1 MTEERLINIKDIEIL
16 EDMYPRNSIKLFA
29 IEEYSEAMK
38 RGAKFPPIEVAQSS
52 TGVGKKYILI
62 DGRHRIDAREM
73 NNETHIQ
80 AIVHKNLSEKDIY
93 VMAVELNSKHGVKLT
108 RMDKLERIIP
118 KLMELKVEAAKIS
131 ELTNMPAADFEHVK
145 INSVQYEPQPSL
157 QTQETPQG
165 IDRNARWA
173 KIKGAK
179 KGVYDITIGNAKGG
193 VILKTDK
200 TCTLDTLKQF
210 IGRKFLMRV
219 ESGNIM
225 LQEAD

>member
-1 MTEERLINIKDIEIL
+1 V
-16 EDMYPRNSIKLFA
+16 
-29 IEEYSEAMK
+29 EEYAEAMK
-38 RGAKFPPIEVAQSS
+38 RGVKLPAIDVAQNS

-73 NNETHIQ
+73 NSETHVQ
-80 AIVHKNLSEKDIY
+80 ALVHKNLSEKDIY
-93 VMAVELNSKHGVKLT
+93 IMSVELNSKHGVKLT
-108 RMDKLERIIP
+108 RNDKLEKIIP

-131 ELTNMPAADFEHVK
+131 ELTNIPATDFKNVK
-145 INSVQYEPQPSL
+145 RFILHRIYQSSP

-165 IDRNARWA
+165 LDRSERWA
-173 KIKGAK
+173 KIKGIK
-179 KGVYDITIGNAKGG
+179 KGSFDVTIKDAKGG

-200 TCTLDTLKQF
+200 THTLDTLKQF

>member
-16 EDMYPRNSIKLFA
+16 EDMYPRSTHSIMTV
-29 IEEYSEAMK
+29 EEYAEAMK

-73 NNETHIQ
+73 NGETHVQ
-80 AIVHKNLSEKDIY
+80 AKVHKNLSEKDIY
-93 VMAVELNSKHGVKLT
+93 IMSVELNSKHGVKLT
-108 RMDKLERIIP
+108 RNDKLEKIIP

-131 ELTNMPAADFEHVK
+131 ELTNIPATDFKNVK
-145 INSVQYEPQPSL
+145 INSVRYEPQPGP

-165 IDRNARWA
+165 IDRSERWA
-173 KIKGAK
+173 KIKGMK
-179 KGVYDITIGNAKGG
+179 KGSFDITIRDAKGG

-200 TCTLDTLKQF
+200 THTLDTLKQF